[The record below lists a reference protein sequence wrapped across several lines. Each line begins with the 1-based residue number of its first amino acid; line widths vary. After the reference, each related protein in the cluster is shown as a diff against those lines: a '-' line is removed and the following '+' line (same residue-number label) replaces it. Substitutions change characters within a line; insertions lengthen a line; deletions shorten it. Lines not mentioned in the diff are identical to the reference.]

1 MNIENKEI
9 RRELIGRYMEAE
21 TTPAEEQQLAAYYA
35 SHEADEEERPVARMI
50 RMEHLNA
57 SLLSDEGV
65 KEFDRIV
72 SSAKIQPRKACEFVS
87 LPVCELANSKP
98 QKLKSSKA
106 LWLGGMVAAIALLLV
121 LNLSTL
127 RKAEPSA
134 AFDTIEIAEHIQQMI
149 NLNMEDVTSISA
161 SPIQECVLLTATL
174 ADGTTKTFVMSKDP
188 EEGSTSMLAIN

>member
-1 MNIENKEI
+1 MMDIENKEI
-9 RRELIGRYMEAE
+9 RRALIGRYLEAE

-35 SHEADEEERPVARMI
+35 CHEADEEEQPIARMI

-57 SLLSDEGV
+57 PFLSAEGV

-72 SSAKIQPRKACEFVS
+72 SRAPIQPRRT
-87 LPVCELANSKP
+87 
-98 QKLKSSKA
+98 
-106 LWLGGMVAAIALLLV
+106 LWLSGIAAAIALLLV
-121 LNLSTL
+121 LNLSVL
-127 RKAEPSA
+127 RDAEPSV
-134 AFDTIEIAEHIQQMI
+134 AFDTIEIAEHMQQMI

>member
-1 MNIENKEI
+1 MMNIENKEI
-9 RRELIGRYMEAE
+9 RRELIGRYLEAE

-35 SHEADEEERPVARMI
+35 CHEADEEEQPVARMI

-57 SLLSDEGV
+57 PLLSDEGV

-72 SSAKIQPRKACEFVS
+72 SRAKIQLK
-87 LPVCELANSKP
+87 NSK
-98 QKLKSSKA
+98 S
-106 LWLGGMVAAIALLLV
+106 LWLGGMAAAITLLLV
-121 LNLSTL
+121 LNLSAL

-134 AFDTIEIAEHIQQMI
+134 AFDTMEIAEHIQQMI
-149 NLNMEDVTSISA
+149 HLNMEDVTSISA